1 MAHIPAKE
9 RKADMLSWVATVLL
23 PVLVSAAFFFAWFQM
38 DRMEQGILD
47 VCAIQQ
53 DAYVDLVVDQINL
66 KDNRDN
72 EEIITD
78 ILNTLDGSTNQY
90 WVFSADQTMLYV
102 KDVLETNKY
111 KGFTA
116 MTYFDS
122 PSARAF
128 VENIRLGRVTHAE
141 IEIDGQTYVASGV
154 AFSYRGNTYNL
165 CLLTNSAV
173 LLDNNDLLGAQT
185 ELWLM
190 ILSALLLL
198 LLVPMLLVMRLRK
211 QRQKQE
217 ELEENI
223 RILNRSLEKMNERLS
238 NRELYD
244 AQNRLWKSSS
254 LPSFLEKVEEK
265 GIAPVTLLYI
275 RCPGPEERRRFLDLA
290 GQVLGRQV
298 LRFEGEGSD
307 LMLLFVELS
316 YENAYLN
323 IAPLLNRDVTIVR
336 SRCVEYT
343 GQGGLME
350 MAARAGQAVPTA

>member
-1 MAHIPAKE
+1 MEYIPAKE
-9 RKADMLSWVATVLL
+9 RKRDRLSWTATVLI
-23 PVLVSAAFFFAWFQM
+23 PALVSLGFFFAWFQM
-38 DRMEQGILD
+38 GRMEQGVLD

-122 PSARAF
+122 PSAKAF
-128 VENIRLGRVTHAE
+128 IENIQLGRVTHAE
-141 IEIDGQTYVASGV
+141 IEMDAQTYVASGV

-190 ILSALLLL
+190 IFAALVLL
-198 LLVPMLLVMRLRK
+198 LLVPMLLVRRLRQQK
-211 QRQKQE
+211 EKQE

-244 AQNRLWKSSS
+244 TPNRLWRGAA
-254 LPSFLEKVEEK
+254 LPSFLEKIEEK
-265 GIAPVTLLYI
+265 TIAPVTLLYI
-275 RCPGPEERRRFLDLA
+275 HCSREEDRQRFLVLA
-290 GQVLGRQV
+290 SRVLDHQV
-298 LRFEGEGSD
+298 LRFEGEDND
-307 LMLLFVELS
+307 LMLLFVEVN
-316 YENAYLN
+316 YETAYLN
-323 IAPLLNRDVTIVR
+323 VAPLLNKNVAIIR
-336 SRCVEYT
+336 SRCVEYI
-343 GQGGLME
+343 GQGRLLE